1 MSRPKKL
8 AKSNKSISR
17 KFFLTKFHFL
27 LFQKWPK
34 INFWTRKKFKYYQ
47 KCNFT
52 KIVFIYLVS
61 RVFFCLDFFKFCG
74 PLWLIR
80 KITHR
85 LLFQSPYL
93 HNSFNSGINM
103 STEGISNG
111 PKEVAI
117 DLIAGS
123 LGAIA
128 SVYVGQPM
136 DTLKVKMQT
145 FPHLY
150 PSVGKCLR

>member
-1 MSRPKKL
+1 M
-8 AKSNKSISR
+8 
-17 KFFLTKFHFL
+17 
-27 LFQKWPK
+27 
-34 INFWTRKKFKYYQ
+34 
-47 KCNFT
+47 
-52 KIVFIYLVS
+52 
-61 RVFFCLDFFKFCG
+61 
-74 PLWLIR
+74 
-80 KITHR
+80 
-85 LLFQSPYL
+85 
-93 HNSFNSGINM
+93 GINM
-103 STEGISNG
+103 GTDEGISNG
-111 PKEVAI
+111 PKEVVV

>member
-1 MSRPKKL
+1 MLIRNLQIP
-8 AKSNKSISR
+8 KSI
-17 KFFLTKFHFL
+17 FGQL
-27 LFQKWPK
+27 
-34 INFWTRKKFKYYQ
+34 N
-47 KCNFT
+47 N
-52 KIVFIYLVS
+52 
-61 RVFFCLDFFKFCG
+61 
-74 PLWLIR
+74 
-80 KITHR
+80 
-85 LLFQSPYL
+85 
-93 HNSFNSGINM
+93 NSFNLGIIMGTN
-103 STEGISNG
+103 EGISNG
-111 PKEVAI
+111 PKEVVV

>member
-1 MSRPKKL
+1 M
-8 AKSNKSISR
+8 KSNKLISGII
-17 KFFLTKFHFL
+17 FLTKFHFL
-27 LFQKWPK
+27 QFQKGPK
-34 INFWTRKKFKYYQ
+34 INFWTGKKVKTA
-47 KCNFT
+47 KKGNFII
-52 KIVFIYLVS
+52 KFFWFIWFHE
-61 RVFFCLDFFKFCG
+61 FFCLDFFKYSG
-74 PLWLIR
+74 PMWLIR
-80 KITHR
+80 KIYIDYCSKVHICTIHSTLGR
-85 LLFQSPYL
+85 
-93 HNSFNSGINM
+93 NM

-117 DLIAGS
+117 DLISGS

-145 FPHLY
+145 FPRLY